1 MVFKEN
7 RPIDHESTCR
17 IPWISKLKSM
27 MVPHLPARC
36 FEAVF
41 GVVLA
46 ALLVGGCTGPIG
58 ARRVTPR
65 QAYGQVEANALR
77 TGKASASTM
86 VVLHQYGLDRLA
98 ARQPDEAV
106 RQLHKQAL
114 ATGERDLLFALAE
127 LSYLTGDRLRRNVK
141 PWDQRDPR
149 EYYLGSA
156 VYAWL
161 FLFGDAKGPRPGEFD
176 RRLRTACDL
185 YNYSL
190 GLALTERSGT
200 NVVIQLVGSR
210 RPTPAGELELSVT
223 NVNVSTALDGFEQ
236 IMLADQ
242 LRVHGLSFR
251 NRLPGLG
258 APLVCVRPLNPA
270 LGFRVCSPATVFL
283 RGPSSLSELS
293 SGDTTAS
300 LEVYSAFDDSSVD
313 VGGKAVPLEIDLTT
327 YWAYVLN
334 DSRVWRLGKLQFL
347 APTER
352 LPNQLLFHQP
362 YAPDRIP
369 LVLVHGTFST
379 PVTWAEMANC
389 LFADP
394 VLRRRYQLWSFIYG
408 SGNPMVQSI
417 ADLRSN
423 LTFQVQQL
431 DPAGTNSALRQMVI
445 IGHSQGGLLAK
456 GTAIDTD
463 DRLWRVFSTNRLENL
478 ELSETER
485 AQLRSFV
492 FLKPLPFVKR
502 VVFIATP
509 HRGSY
514 LAGKFVRRL
523 ARRLVSLPRA
533 LVSRRTDVLDLAAGS
548 ETGRFLGGKMP
559 TSLDGMSP
567 KNPGLLAL
575 AEIPVAPDIKA
586 HSIIPVLGEGDY
598 RQGRDGLV
606 TYQSAHVDYVQSE
619 FIVRS
624 KHSCL
629 NQPATI
635 EEVRRILHAHLEEMN

>member
-1 MVFKEN
+1 M
-7 RPIDHESTCR
+7 
-17 IPWISKLKSM
+17 
-27 MVPHLPARC
+27 
-36 FEAVF
+36 F
-41 GVVLA
+41 GLVLA
-46 ALLVGGCTGPIG
+46 ALLLGGCAGPIG

-65 QAYGQVEANALR
+65 QAYDQVEANALR
-77 TGKASASTM
+77 TGKASASTRL
-86 VVLHQYGLDRLA
+86 VLHQYGLERLA

-106 RQLHKQAL
+106 RQLHKKAL
-114 ATGERDLLFALAE
+114 ASGERDLLFALAE
-127 LSYLTGDRLRRNVK
+127 LSYLTGDRLRHNVK

-190 GLALTERSGT
+190 GLALTERKGT
-200 NVVIQLVGSR
+200 NGAIQLVSSR
-210 RPTPAGELELSVT
+210 RPTPAGELELNLT
-223 NVNVSTALDGFEQ
+223 NVSVSAALDGFEQ
-236 IMLADQ
+236 IILADQ

-270 LGFRVCSPATVFL
+270 FGFRVCSPATVLL
-283 RGPSSLSELS
+283 RGPSSLSQLS
-293 SGDTTAS
+293 SGDATAS
-300 LEVYSAFDDSSVD
+300 LEVYSAFDDAGVD
-313 VGGKAVPLEIDLTT
+313 VGGTAVPLEIDLTT

-334 DSRVWRLGKLQFL
+334 DARVWRLGKLQFL

-352 LPNQLLFHQP
+352 FPNQLLFHQP
-362 YAPDRIP
+362 YARDRIP

-408 SGNPMVQSI
+408 SGNPLAQSM

-445 IGHSQGGLLAK
+445 VGHSQGGLLTK
-456 GTAIDTD
+456 STAIDTD

-485 AQLRSFV
+485 AELRSLV

-523 ARRLVSLPRA
+523 AHRLVSLPRA
-533 LVSRRTDVLDLAAGS
+533 LVSRRTDVLNLSAGS
-548 ETGRFLGGKMP
+548 EGGRFLGGKLP

-575 AEIPVAPDIKA
+575 AEIPVAPGIKA

-635 EEVRRILHAHLEEMN
+635 EEVRRILHTHLEEMN